1 MIEKTFK
8 CKSCGVTEEVNIETA
23 DITGNKGLLD
33 QEILTQR
40 IENAYDCPVCG
51 SRRVQKYTI
60 PTSYFFEMGIGK
72 GKISQR
78 FK

>member
-51 SRRVQKYTI
+51 GRRVQKYNV
-60 PTSYFFEMGIGK
+60 PNSMFFEKGVGWGK
-72 GKISQR
+72 VSKR
-78 FK
+78 FQ